1 MTLAEHIQHIDE
13 LRQEVRGALTRCE
26 RNAVR
31 TELATAIAALAEIEC
46 AAAARGQSA
55 GR

>member
-13 LRQEVRGALTRCE
+13 LAAEVRGALTRRE

-31 TELATAIAALAEIEC
+31 AELANAIAAQADID

>member
-1 MTLAEHIQHIDE
+1 MTLLEHIEE
-13 LRQEVRGALTRCE
+13 LRAEVRAAMTRRE
-26 RNAVR
+26 RNTVR
-31 TELATAIAALAEIEC
+31 AELAQAIAAQAEIER

>member
-1 MTLAEHIQHIDE
+1 MTLAEHIAE
-13 LRQEVRGALTRCE
+13 LRQEVRGALTRRE

-31 TELATAIAALAEIEC
+31 AELAKAIAAQAEIEC
-46 AAAARGQSA
+46 AAAAHGQSA